1 MLYNQY
7 TPASQWLY
15 KATGAVTRC
24 QIPERCDY
32 NWKKLKRN
40 QANNQREKNQK
51 ADVPEFY
58 TTWWN
63 FAKLWVREQRKL
75 SEILLSFGYGEY
87 RQAFGHCT
95 RREKAICNSRKST
108 LNGFW
113 KAVCYRGYSPRGRAD
128 PKQHTE
134 RHPLHCATHDWPEGA
149 NVTIFLS
156 STYHMERLESPQSA
170 LKNVGDFLFPKRIS
184 QHVQMTVCGNSVGLS
199 EILRIW
205 WSWNQCYQMLSISLK
220 FDLILTNHGVLRMF
234 ENYFSNDI

>member
-58 TTWWN
+58 TTSWN

-75 SEILLSFGYGEY
+75 SDILLSFGYGEY

-134 RHPLHCATHDWPEGA
+134 RHALHCATHDWPEGA

-170 LKNVGDFLFPKRIS
+170 LKCWWLPFFEADFPTCSNDCMRKFSRAFRNPENMVILESMLSNVI
-184 QHVQMTVCGNSVGLS
+184 NIS
-199 EILRIW
+199 EIW
-205 WSWNQCYQMLSISLK
+205 FDPDESWSA
-220 FDLILTNHGVLRMF
+220 TNV
-234 ENYFSNDI
+234 